1 MEQSLAQ
8 RAITEGGPRVWAA
21 RRGLA
26 LTAAEAG
33 LPWSSQDHSPSVST
47 TLRDVPSVPPHRGLL
62 DCTAQALPPRLQLSD
77 HRPLETATPWHFLHH
92 CWV

>member
-26 LTAAEAG
+26 VTAAEAS
-33 LPWSSQDHSPSVST
+33 LTWSSQDHSPSVST

-62 DCTAQALPPRLQLSD
+62 DCTAQALPPS
-77 HRPLETATPWHFLHH
+77 PAA
-92 CWV
+92 V